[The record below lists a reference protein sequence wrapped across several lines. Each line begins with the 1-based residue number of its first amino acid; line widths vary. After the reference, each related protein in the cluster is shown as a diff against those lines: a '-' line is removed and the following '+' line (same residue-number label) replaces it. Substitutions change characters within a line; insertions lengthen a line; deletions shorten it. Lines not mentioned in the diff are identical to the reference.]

1 MILTKR
7 DTFLP
12 YEAMNSKEDLRR
24 LSIKY
29 RGMPFQII
37 SDFNGRDK
45 TEKGILI
52 GLSGS
57 SGSYSVKLKSFDPKM
72 PSEITMNAFHNDWS
86 DIKIDF
92 RGGVK
97 EVRLGEDVPM
107 TQEERRTAIIRM
119 FHSSYNTL

>member
-1 MILTKR
+1 MILTSK

-12 YEAMNSKEDLRR
+12 YEAMNSKEDLKKH
-24 LSIKY
+24 SIKY

-52 GLSGS
+52 GLGGG
-57 SGSYSVKLKSFDPKM
+57 SGSYSVKLQGFDPKE
-72 PSEITMNAFHNDWS
+72 SSQITLGAFHNDWS

-92 RGGVK
+92 RHGVK

-119 FHSSYNTL
+119 FNSSYSTL